1 MRKIL
6 KAVAV
11 LLLII
16 ISSCST
22 VKPIELYLSDTTIP
36 QMFTISL
43 VSYSK
48 IDNAEGKSELNIEF
62 RLRLNRP
69 ASINLKAAVYDL
81 LKSTV
86 LYDEEQIE
94 IKDVPIGTKIK
105 DFPTM
110 VTLGSKRLEITYPV
124 VLIIPKNLG
133 VKYVKWFDFPI
144 LELK

>member
-1 MRKIL
+1 M
-6 KAVAV
+6 

-62 RLRLNRP
+62 KLRLNRP

-133 VKYVKWFDFPI
+133 VKYVKWFDFQI